1 MNQTQVENKFG
12 EKSYKQRFLETINF
26 SKISNNEEET
36 KSQDESEFLKIG
48 IFHGTSE

>member
-1 MNQTQVENKFG
+1 MNQTQVDKKSG
-12 EKSYKQRFLETINF
+12 KKSYKQRFLENIRF